1 MPKKENLKKKKRGGG
16 SQILNSIS
24 VPEVFEQY
32 PLEREREREREI

>member
-1 MPKKENLKKKKRGGG
+1 MPKKENLKKKKGGG

-32 PLEREREREREI
+32 PLEREREREI